1 MLNIK
6 LSRKSILNVS
16 RYRDPNPRFY
26 DRKASAHPT
35 WPTGLIFQ
43 RFLIANKL
51 NVIRIATSLKENR
64 KETNGEPVFC
74 FSNELR

>member
-35 WPTGLIFQ
+35 WPTGLSFQ
-43 RFLIANKL
+43 RFLFANKL
-51 NVIRIATSLKENR
+51 NVIVYYYYKLNSNKFER
-64 KETNGEPVFC
+64 KQEGN
-74 FSNELR
+74 